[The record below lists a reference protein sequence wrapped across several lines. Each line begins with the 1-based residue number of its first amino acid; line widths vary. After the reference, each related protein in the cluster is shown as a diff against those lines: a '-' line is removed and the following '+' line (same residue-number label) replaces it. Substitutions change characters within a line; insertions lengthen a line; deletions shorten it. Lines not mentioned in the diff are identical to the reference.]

1 VHFYELHEGD
11 DDGFADVLLFRED
24 EMDPEMFFELVQ
36 DIRRRIQDSF
46 EHDTLIESIADE
58 LERDH
63 GFIFVSDERLTAAVN
78 VSRDDE
84 DNFLA
89 DLSGGEVDGD
99 GRFRTIYADF
109 DPDGRLN

>member
-1 VHFYELHEGD
+1 VVGD
-11 DDGFADVLLFRED
+11 GEHTVA
-24 EMDPEMFFELVQ
+24 ELVEIVNQ
-36 DIRRRIQDSF
+36 DPRRGVGHEKVLTRL
-46 EHDTLIESIADE
+46 EIADE